1 MENPKIRF
9 KGFTKDWEQRKL
21 GEIATETYGGGTPK
35 TSNEEFWKGDI
46 PWIQSSDL
54 IDECLFDVRPR
65 KCISQEAVSKSATK
79 LVPQNSI
86 AIVTRVGVGKLAFMP
101 FSYATSQDFLSLSGL
116 KIDPEFTVYALYK
129 MMQSVSNEVQ
139 GTSIKGVTKDELL
152 AKKII
157 FPSCNEQKKIGAY
170 LHNLDHLITL
180 HQRKCEQ
187 TKKLKKYM
195 LQKMFPQNGAKVPEI
210 RFDGFT
216 YDWEQRKLSELLEKY
231 EDPVE
236 TPHDGYERV
245 GIRSHAKGT
254 FHSFVE
260 PGKELDTAKMYRVA
274 ADKFILNITFAWEHA
289 VAITDNNDAGKLVS
303 HRFPQFSF
311 NPKLKPHFFKYLM
324 LDKKFRE
331 HLELSSPGGAGRNRV
346 LKISDMLKYEIKLP
360 SIEEQIKIGEYFSTL
375 DNLITLHQRKC
386 DELKKMKKYMLQ
398 NMFI

>member
-1 MENPKIRF
+1 MKKNNKTPKLRF
-9 KGFTKDWEQRKL
+9 SGYTDDWEQRKL

-46 PWIQSSDL
+46 PWIQTSDL

-116 KIDPEFTVYALYK
+116 KIDPEFTVYALFK

-180 HQRKCEQ
+180 HQCKLEKLQ
-187 TKKLKKYM
+187 NMKKSC
-195 LQKMFPQNGAKVPEI
+195 LQKMFPKDGATVPEI
-210 RFDGFT
+210 RFSEFQG
-216 YDWEQRKLSELLEKY
+216 DWEERTLGSCFDERLESLPDGELLSVTIGSGIKKFSELDRHDNSNTDKSKY
-231 EDPVE
+231 KRVCIGDIAYNSMRMWQGASGRSPYEGIVSPAYTVVKPIGDIDTQFFAYMFKKKEIIHLFEINSQGLTSDTWNLKYPAFSKIVVRVPRNVE
-236 TPHDGYERV
+236 EQSR
-245 GIRSHAKGT
+245 IAR
-254 FHSFVE
+254 FLL
-260 PGKELDTAKMYRVA
+260 ELDGLISCTEQE
-274 ADKFILNITFAWEHA
+274 IEIT
-289 VAITDNNDAGKLVS
+289 K
-303 HRFPQFSF
+303 R
-311 NPKLKPHFFKYLM
+311 
-324 LDKKFRE
+324 
-331 HLELSSPGGAGRNRV
+331 
-346 LKISDMLKYEIKLP
+346 
-360 SIEEQIKIGEYFSTL
+360 
-375 DNLITLHQRKC
+375 
-386 DELKKMKKYMLQ
+386 MKKGCLQ
-398 NMFI
+398 KMFV